1 MLKNVIAF
9 KTNFCIM
16 VCSMKKL
23 VKFYFHSSLNDY
35 LERYPFFYLAKTRS
49 SLLSIIDSC
58 ISQ

>member
-35 LERYPFFYLAKTRS
+35 LERYPFF
-49 SLLSIIDSC
+49 LLLKHVPHNFL
-58 ISQ
+58 